1 MPIAHFTNLDSTNT
15 NYLPLYKNLYE
26 VKFDLPPVLH
36 DAVGLVSNTNTLLL
50 ENAVSVT
57 LPTYPELS
65 SVSQRFKYSTRLYA
79 SMPETTSLT
88 DVKIDFNL
96 FHNTDGHKMDVF
108 RALKGWYDLSWNNE
122 TGELNYKEDTRGTI
136 TVDMHDKNGIIL
148 RRIIYHNAVCN
159 NISGFDGDLSWDSS
173 SSPIGPISA
182 NFLVDYWQDFYY

>member
-1 MPIAHFTNLDSTNT
+1 MPIAHFTNLTSTDT
-15 NYLPLYKNLYE
+15 SYLPLYKNLYE
-26 VKFDLPPVLH
+26 VTFSLPNGLST
-36 DAVGLVSNTNTLLL
+36 AVGLSQNTNTLLL
-50 ENAVSVT
+50 ENAISVT
-57 LPTYPELS
+57 LPTYPSLT

-79 SMPETTSLT
+79 TMPETTSLT

-96 FHNTDGHKMDVF
+96 FHNTGTHNMDIF

-148 RRIIYHNAVCN
+148 RRIVYYNAVCN
-159 NISGFDGDLSWDSS
+159 SITGFDGQLSWESS